1 MFKKFF
7 VLPALL
13 AALLFT
19 PGCDNPPSPE
29 QVASMIKL
37 GTSTAVALGMTAIPD
52 EVQAQNAAEEAKG
65 ILENNVLPILN
76 GDEAGLIAGLNKVL
90 TLEAFDKNPNLAK
103 VKLVLQ
109 SALPLLTSKLPPG
122 TIDGQL
128 DKVPADTKAYLIA
141 FFEGANDGLDAYL
154 NSDRDLK
161 PGKTNY
167 RELRKKLAAK

>member
-1 MFKKFF
+1 MFKKFLM
-7 VLPALL
+7 VPALL

-19 PGCDNPPSPE
+19 PGCDNPPDTDK
-29 QVASMIKL
+29 VASMIKL
-37 GTSTAVALGMTAIPD
+37 GTTTAVALGLTAIPD
-52 EVQAQNAAEEAKG
+52 EVEAQKAAEEASG
-65 ILENNVLPILN
+65 VLENNVLPILN
-76 GDEAGLIAGLNKVL
+76 GDEQGLIDGLKKIL

-128 DKVPADTKAYLIA
+128 DKVPAETKAYLLA
-141 FFEGANDGLDAYL
+141 FFEGANDGLENYL

-161 PGKTNY
+161 PGKVNY
-167 RELRKKLAAK
+167 KDLRKQLAKK